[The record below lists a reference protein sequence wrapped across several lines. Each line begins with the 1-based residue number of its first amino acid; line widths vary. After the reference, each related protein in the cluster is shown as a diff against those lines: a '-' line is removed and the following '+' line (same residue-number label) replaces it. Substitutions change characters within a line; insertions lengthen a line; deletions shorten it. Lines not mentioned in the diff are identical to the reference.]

1 MRTDPRPKGGA
12 RPADIPAPRPAGSPV
27 PRPAGSPFPAN
38 AAFPAGSTA
47 PANAVSPAGGSAPA
61 NAASLSG
68 GIAYANAA
76 PPSGSPAP
84 RPADSP
90 PPAGSPVPANAA
102 SPSGSTAYANA
113 VSPAGGSAPANAERP
128 ADIPAPRPAGSP
140 APAGSPVPA
149 NAVSPAGSTTYA
161 NAVSPAG
168 GSAPANAASP
178 ANTPHP
184 ACAPSPANAAPPPP
198 ASPIRQVLWDWNGTL
213 LDDLAYAIGV
223 RNRTFPAFGLP
234 RIGSVAEYHRQ
245 FTFPVRRYYERAGV
259 TDETFVAVAHAWM
272 AEYVRGFD
280 TVPLHGDAVET
291 LARFAAAGVRQAV
304 LSATRR
310 DMLESQIAR
319 FPIRAY
325 FTDVL
330 GLSDIYARSK
340 EAVGLDYLARCGV
353 PAASTLMIGDT
364 LHDAEVAR
372 AMGTGCVLVARGH
385 QSRETL
391 LTAGVPVMDT
401 LLEAAAWAGC

>member
-12 RPADIPAPRPAGSPV
+12 RPADIPAPADSTTYANAVSPAG
-27 PRPAGSPFPAN
+27 G
-38 AAFPAGSTA
+38 TA
-47 PANAVSPAGGSAPA
+47 YANAVSPAGGSAPA
-61 NAASLSG
+61 NAASS
-68 GIAYANAA
+68 AASTAPANAA
-76 PPSGSPAP
+76 RPADIPAP
-84 RPADSP
+84 RPAGSP

-102 SPSGSTAYANA
+102 SPSGST
-113 VSPAGGSAPANAERP
+113 P
-128 ADIPAPRPAGSP
+128 
-140 APAGSPVPA
+140 
-149 NAVSPAGSTTYA
+149 YA

-168 GSAPANAASP
+168 GSAPANAA
-178 ANTPHP
+178 
-184 ACAPSPANAAPPPP
+184 PPPP
-198 ASPIRQVLWDWNGTL
+198 VSHIRQVLWDWNGTL
-213 LDDLAYAIGV
+213 LDDLTYAIGV

-234 RIGSVAEYHRQ
+234 RIGSVDEYHRQ

>member
-12 RPADIPAPRPAGSPV
+12 RPADIPAPRPVGSP
-27 PRPAGSPFPAN
+27 
-38 AAFPAGSTA
+38 
-47 PANAVSPAGGSAPA
+47 APA
-61 NAASLSG
+61 NAA
-68 GIAYANAA
+68 
-76 PPSGSPAP
+76 
-84 RPADSP
+84 
-90 PPAGSPVPANAA
+90 
-102 SPSGSTAYANA
+102 
-113 VSPAGGSAPANAERP
+113 SPAGGSAPANAERP

-140 APAGSPVPA
+140 APRPADVPAPQPADTPRPAGSP
-149 NAVSPAGSTTYA
+149 
-161 NAVSPAG
+161 
-168 GSAPANAASP
+168 APANAASSAGSTAP
-178 ANTPHP
+178 ANT
-184 ACAPSPANAAPPPP
+184 PSPANAAPPPP
-198 ASPIRQVLWDWNGTL
+198 VSPIRQVLWDWNGTL
-213 LDDLAYAIGV
+213 LDDLTYAIGV

-280 TVPLHGDAVET
+280 TVPLHGDAVEA

>member
-12 RPADIPAPRPAGSPV
+12 RPAGTPAPRPAG
-27 PRPAGSPFPAN
+27 G
-38 AAFPAGSTA
+38 
-47 PANAVSPAGGSAPA
+47 
-61 NAASLSG
+61 
-68 GIAYANAA
+68 
-76 PPSGSPAP
+76 
-84 RPADSP
+84 
-90 PPAGSPVPANAA
+90 
-102 SPSGSTAYANA
+102 TAYANA
-113 VSPAGGSAPANAERP
+113 VSPADIPALRPADSTAYANAASPAGGTAPANT
-128 ADIPAPRPAGSP
+128 PRPAGSP
-140 APAGSPVPA
+140 APRPA
-149 NAVSPAGSTTYA
+149 DIPAPQSADTPRPAGSTTYA

-168 GSAPANAASP
+168 GTAP
-178 ANTPHP
+178 ANTPAP
-184 ACAPSPANAAPPPP
+184 ACGPSPANAAPPPP
-198 ASPIRQVLWDWNGTL
+198 VSPIRQVLWDWNGTL

-223 RNRTFPAFGLP
+223 RNRTFPVFGLP
-234 RIGSVAEYHRQ
+234 RIGSVAEYRRQ

-272 AEYVRGFD
+272 AEYVRGFG
-280 TVPLHGDAVET
+280 TVPLHVDAAEA

-401 LLEAAAWAGC
+401 LVEAAAWALGEGRA

>member
-12 RPADIPAPRPAGSPV
+12 RPADTPAP
-27 PRPAGSPFPAN
+27 
-38 AAFPAGSTA
+38 
-47 PANAVSPAGGSAPA
+47 
-61 NAASLSG
+61 
-68 GIAYANAA
+68 
-76 PPSGSPAP
+76 
-84 RPADSP
+84 
-90 PPAGSPVPANAA
+90 
-102 SPSGSTAYANA
+102 
-113 VSPAGGSAPANAERP
+113 RP
-128 ADIPAPRPAGSP
+128 ADIPAPRPADIP
-140 APAGSPVPA
+140 APRPADVPAPQSADTPRPAGS
-149 NAVSPAGSTTYA
+149 NA
-161 NAVSPAG
+161 
-168 GSAPANAASP
+168 P

-184 ACAPSPANAAPPPP
+184 ACTPSPANAAPPPP
-198 ASPIRQVLWDWNGTL
+198 VSPIRQVLWDWNGTL
-213 LDDLAYAIGV
+213 LDDLTYAIGV

-280 TVPLHGDAVET
+280 AVPLHGDAVET

>member
-12 RPADIPAPRPAGSPV
+12 RPAD
-27 PRPAGSPFPAN
+27 
-38 AAFPAGSTA
+38 T
-47 PANAVSPAGGSAPA
+47 
-61 NAASLSG
+61 
-68 GIAYANAA
+68 
-76 PPSGSPAP
+76 
-84 RPADSP
+84 
-90 PPAGSPVPANAA
+90 
-102 SPSGSTAYANA
+102 
-113 VSPAGGSAPANAERP
+113 
-128 ADIPAPRPAGSP
+128 P
-140 APAGSPVPA
+140 APAD
-149 NAVSPAGSTTYA
+149 STTYA

-168 GSAPANAASP
+168 STAYANAASP
-178 ANTPHP
+178 AGGPAPANTPRPAGSPAPPPAGSPAPRPADVPAPQSADTPRPAGSNAP
-184 ACAPSPANAAPPPP
+184 ACTPSPANAAPPPP
-198 ASPIRQVLWDWNGTL
+198 VSPIRQVLWDWNGTL
-213 LDDLAYAIGV
+213 LDDLTYAIGV

-272 AEYVRGFD
+272 AEYVRGFG
-280 TVPLHGDAVET
+280 TVPLHVDAAEA

>member
-12 RPADIPAPRPAGSPV
+12 RPADIPAPAD
-27 PRPAGSPFPAN
+27 
-38 AAFPAGSTA
+38 STTY
-47 PANAVSPAGGSAPA
+47 ANAVSPAGGSAPA
-61 NAASLSG
+61 NTPRPA
-68 GIAYANAA
+68 
-76 PPSGSPAP
+76 GSPAP

-90 PPAGSPVPANAA
+90 PPAGGTAYANAV
-102 SPSGSTAYANA
+102 SPAGSTAYANA
-113 VSPAGGSAPANAERP
+113 VSPAGGSAPANT
-128 ADIPAPRPAGSP
+128 PRPAGSP
-140 APAGSPVPA
+140 PPRPADVPAPQSADTPRPAGS
-149 NAVSPAGSTTYA
+149 NA
-161 NAVSPAG
+161 
-168 GSAPANAASP
+168 P

-184 ACAPSPANAAPPPP
+184 ACGPSPANAAPPPP
-198 ASPIRQVLWDWNGTL
+198 VSPIRQVLWDWNGTL
-213 LDDLAYAIGV
+213 LDDLTYAIGV

-280 TVPLHGDAVET
+280 NVPLHGDAVET

>member
-12 RPADIPAPRPAGSPV
+12 RPADIPAPRPAGSP
-27 PRPAGSPFPAN
+27 P
-38 AAFPAGSTA
+38 
-47 PANAVSPAGGSAPA
+47 
-61 NAASLSG
+61 
-68 GIAYANAA
+68 
-76 PPSGSPAP
+76 
-84 RPADSP
+84 
-90 PPAGSPVPANAA
+90 
-102 SPSGSTAYANA
+102 
-113 VSPAGGSAPANAERP
+113 P
-128 ADIPAPRPAGSP
+128 ADIPAPRPADVPAPQSADTPRPAGSP
-140 APAGSPVPA
+140 APH
-149 NAVSPAGSTTYA
+149 
-161 NAVSPAG
+161 
-168 GSAPANAASP
+168 P
-178 ANTPHP
+178 ANT
-184 ACAPSPANAAPPPP
+184 PSPANAAPPPP
-198 ASPIRQVLWDWNGTL
+198 VSPIRQVLWDWNGTL
-213 LDDLAYAIGV
+213 LDDLTYAIGV

-280 TVPLHGDAVET
+280 AVPLHGDAVET

-401 LLEAAAWAGC
+401 LLEAAAWVGC

>member
-12 RPADIPAPRPAGSPV
+12 RPADSPVPRPAGSPVPQPADTPRPAGSPV
-27 PRPAGSPFPAN
+27 PRPADIPAPC
-38 AAFPAGSTA
+38 PADTPA
-47 PANAVSPAGGSAPA
+47 PRPAD
-61 NAASLSG
+61 
-68 GIAYANAA
+68 I
-76 PPSGSPAP
+76 PAP

-90 PPAGSPVPANAA
+90 PPAG
-102 SPSGSTAYANA
+102 GTAYANA
-113 VSPAGGSAPANAERP
+113 VSPA
-128 ADIPAPRPAGSP
+128 DIPAPPPACGP
-140 APAGSPVPA
+140 TPANAVAPAGSTA
-149 NAVSPAGSTTYA
+149 
-161 NAVSPAG
+161 
-168 GSAPANAASP
+168 
-178 ANTPHP
+178 
-184 ACAPSPANAAPPPP
+184 PANAAPPPP

-280 TVPLHGDAVET
+280 AVPLHVDAVET

-319 FPIRAY
+319 FPIRAC

-364 LHDAEVAR
+364 LHDAEVA
-372 AMGTGCVLVARGH
+372 AGLGAKCVLCAAGH
-385 QSRETL
+385 QSRERL
-391 LTAGVPVMDT
+391 LTAGVPVIGT
-401 LLEAAAWAGC
+401 LAELPALLGL

>member
-12 RPADIPAPRPAGSPV
+12 RPAGSPAPRPADSP
-27 PRPAGSPFPAN
+27 
-38 AAFPAGSTA
+38 A
-47 PANAVSPAGGSAPA
+47 PANAVSPAGGT
-61 NAASLSG
+61 
-68 GIAYANAA
+68 AYANA
-76 PPSGSPAP
+76 PPPAGGPAP

-90 PPAGSPVPANAA
+90 
-102 SPSGSTAYANA
+102 
-113 VSPAGGSAPANAERP
+113 
-128 ADIPAPRPAGSP
+128 APR
-140 APAGSPVPA
+140 
-149 NAVSPAGSTTYA
+149 
-161 NAVSPAG
+161 
-168 GSAPANAASP
+168 
-178 ANTPHP
+178 
-184 ACAPSPANAAPPPP
+184 PANAAPPPP

-280 TVPLHGDAVET
+280 AVPLHVDAVET
-291 LARFAAAGVRQAV
+291 LARFAAAGVQQAV

-391 LTAGVPVMDT
+391 LTAGVSVMDT
-401 LLEAAAWAGC
+401 LVEAAAWALGEDRA

>member
-12 RPADIPAPRPAGSPV
+12 RPADTPAPRPAGSPV
-27 PRPAGSPFPAN
+27 PQPADTPRPAGSPAPCPADTPAPRPAGSPVPQPAVTPPPAGGTAYAN
-38 AAFPAGSTA
+38 AASSAGSTA
-47 PANAVSPAGGSAPA
+47 PANAASPAGSTAYV
-61 NAASLSG
+61 NA
-68 GIAYANAA
+68 
-76 PPSGSPAP
+76 
-84 RPADSP
+84 P
-90 PPAGSPVPANAA
+90 PPAG
-102 SPSGSTAYANA
+102 G
-113 VSPAGGSAPANAERP
+113 
-128 ADIPAPRPAGSP
+128 PAPRPAGSP
-140 APAGSPVPA
+140 APH
-149 NAVSPAGSTTYA
+149 
-161 NAVSPAG
+161 
-168 GSAPANAASP
+168 P
-178 ANTPHP
+178 ANTP
-184 ACAPSPANAAPPPP
+184 SLANAAPPPP
-198 ASPIRQVLWDWNGTL
+198 VSPVRLVLWDWNGTL
-213 LDDLAYAIGV
+213 LDDLTYAIGV

-272 AEYVRGFD
+272 AEYVRGFG

-319 FPIRAY
+319 FPIRAC

-401 LLEAAAWAGC
+401 LVEAAAWALGEDRA

>member
-1 MRTDPRPKGGA
+1 MRTDPRPKGEA
-12 RPADIPAPRPAGSPV
+12 RPADTPAPAGC
-27 PRPAGSPFPAN
+27 
-38 AAFPAGSTA
+38 
-47 PANAVSPAGGSAPA
+47 
-61 NAASLSG
+61 
-68 GIAYANAA
+68 
-76 PPSGSPAP
+76 
-84 RPADSP
+84 
-90 PPAGSPVPANAA
+90 
-102 SPSGSTAYANA
+102 TAYANA
-113 VSPAGGSAPANAERP
+113 VSPAGGSAYVNAAPPAGSPAPRP
-128 ADIPAPRPAGSP
+128 ADIPASQPAVTPRPAG
-140 APAGSPVPA
+140 G
-149 NAVSPAGSTTYA
+149 NA
-161 NAVSPAG
+161 
-168 GSAPANAASP
+168 P
-178 ANTPHP
+178 ANTPSP
-184 ACAPSPANAAPPPP
+184 ACGPSPANAAPPPP
-198 ASPIRQVLWDWNGTL
+198 VSPIRQVLWDWNGTL

-272 AEYVRGFD
+272 AEYVRGFG

>member
-12 RPADIPAPRPAGSPV
+12 RPADIPAPRPAGSP
-27 PRPAGSPFPAN
+27 
-38 AAFPAGSTA
+38 
-47 PANAVSPAGGSAPA
+47 
-61 NAASLSG
+61 
-68 GIAYANAA
+68 
-76 PPSGSPAP
+76 
-84 RPADSP
+84 
-90 PPAGSPVPANAA
+90 PPA
-102 SPSGSTAYANA
+102 GSTAYANA
-113 VSPAGGSAPANAERP
+113 VSPAVGTA
-128 ADIPAPRPAGSP
+128 
-140 APAGSPVPA
+140 
-149 NAVSPAGSTTYA
+149 YA

-168 GSAPANAASP
+168 GTAPAN
-178 ANTPHP
+178 T
-184 ACAPSPANAAPPPP
+184 PSPANAAPPPP
-198 ASPIRQVLWDWNGTL
+198 VSPIRQVLWDWNGTL
-213 LDDLAYAIGV
+213 LDDLTYAIGV

-280 TVPLHGDAVET
+280 TVPLHVDAAEA

>member
-1 MRTDPRPKGGA
+1 MRTDRALAGGA
-12 RPADIPAPRPAGSPV
+12 A
-27 PRPAGSPFPAN
+27 
-38 AAFPAGSTA
+38 
-47 PANAVSPAGGSAPA
+47 PAGGSAPA
-61 NAASLSG
+61 NAA
-68 GIAYANAA
+68 
-76 PPSGSPAP
+76 
-84 RPADSP
+84 RPAC
-90 PPAGSPVPANAA
+90 G
-102 SPSGSTAYANA
+102 
-113 VSPAGGSAPANAERP
+113 
-128 ADIPAPRPAGSP
+128 
-140 APAGSPVPA
+140 
-149 NAVSPAGSTTYA
+149 
-161 NAVSPAG
+161 
-168 GSAPANAASP
+168 
-178 ANTPHP
+178 
-184 ACAPSPANAAPPPP
+184 PSPANAAPPSP

-234 RIGSVAEYHRQ
+234 RIGSVAEYRRQ

-280 TVPLHGDAVET
+280 AVPLHVDAVET

-319 FPIRAY
+319 FPIRAC

-401 LLEAAAWAGC
+401 LVEAAAWALGEDRA

>member
-12 RPADIPAPRPAGSPV
+12 RPADIPAPAD
-27 PRPAGSPFPAN
+27 
-38 AAFPAGSTA
+38 STTY
-47 PANAVSPAGGSAPA
+47 ANAVSPAGST
-61 NAASLSG
+61 
-68 GIAYANAA
+68 AYANAA
-76 PPSGSPAP
+76 SPA
-84 RPADSP
+84 
-90 PPAGSPVPANAA
+90 
-102 SPSGSTAYANA
+102 GSTAYANA
-113 VSPAGGSAPANAERP
+113 VSPAGGSAPANTPRPAGSPAPRP
-128 ADIPAPRPAGSP
+128 ADIPAPRPADVP
-140 APAGSPVPA
+140 APQSADTPR
-149 NAVSPAGSTTYA
+149 PAGSTA
-161 NAVSPAG
+161 
-168 GSAPANAASP
+168 P
-178 ANTPHP
+178 ANTPPP
-184 ACAPSPANAAPPPP
+184 ACTPSPANATPPPP
-198 ASPIRQVLWDWNGTL
+198 VSPIRQVLWDWNGTL
-213 LDDLAYAIGV
+213 LDDLTYAIGV

-280 TVPLHGDAVET
+280 AVPLHGDAVET

>member
-12 RPADIPAPRPAGSPV
+12 RPADIP
-27 PRPAGSPFPAN
+27 
-38 AAFPAGSTA
+38 
-47 PANAVSPAGGSAPA
+47 VSQ
-61 NAASLSG
+61 
-68 GIAYANAA
+68 
-76 PPSGSPAP
+76 
-84 RPADSP
+84 PADAP
-90 PPAGSPVPANAA
+90 PPAGSPAPAGTP
-102 SPSGSTAYANA
+102 SPRPAGGTAYANA
-113 VSPAGGSAPANAERP
+113 VSPAGGSAPANTPRPAGSPVPQP
-128 ADIPAPRPAGSP
+128 ADIPAPRPADVP
-140 APAGSPVPA
+140 APQSADTPRPAGS
-149 NAVSPAGSTTYA
+149 NA
-161 NAVSPAG
+161 
-168 GSAPANAASP
+168 P
-178 ANTPHP
+178 ANTPP
-184 ACAPSPANAAPPPP
+184 PSCTPSPANAAPPPP
-198 ASPIRQVLWDWNGTL
+198 VSPIRQVLWDWNGTL
-213 LDDLAYAIGV
+213 LDDLTYAIGV

-280 TVPLHGDAVET
+280 TVPLHGDAAEV

>member
-12 RPADIPAPRPAGSPV
+12 RPADTPAPPPAGSPAPQPADTPRPAGSP
-27 PRPAGSPFPAN
+27 APAN
-38 AAFPAGSTA
+38 AVSPAGGTA
-47 PANAVSPAGGSAPA
+47 YVNAVSPAGGSAPA
-61 NAASLSG
+61 NTPRPAGSPAPRP
-68 GIAYANAA
+68 ANAA
-76 PPSGSPAP
+76 PPAGSPAP
-84 RPADSP
+84 RPADSLP
-90 PPAGSPVPANAA
+90 
-102 SPSGSTAYANA
+102 
-113 VSPAGGSAPANAERP
+113 
-128 ADIPAPRPAGSP
+128 
-140 APAGSPVPA
+140 PAGSPVPA

-168 GSAPANAASP
+168 GSAPANAA
-178 ANTPHP
+178 
-184 ACAPSPANAAPPPP
+184 PPPP

-213 LDDLAYAIGV
+213 LDDLTYAIGV

>member
-12 RPADIPAPRPAGSPV
+12 RPADIPAPRPAGSPPEAGCPV
-27 PRPAGSPFPAN
+27 PQPADTPRPAGSP
-38 AAFPAGSTA
+38 A
-47 PANAVSPAGGSAPA
+47 PANAVSPAGGTAPA
-61 NAASLSG
+61 NAA
-68 GIAYANAA
+68 
-76 PPSGSPAP
+76 PPAGSPAP
-84 RPADSP
+84 RPANAA
-90 PPAGSPVPANAA
+90 PPAGSPAPPPACGPSPANAA
-102 SPSGSTAYANA
+102 SSAGGTAYANA
-113 VSPAGGSAPANAERP
+113 VSPAGGSAPANA
-128 ADIPAPRPAGSP
+128 
-140 APAGSPVPA
+140 
-149 NAVSPAGSTTYA
+149 VSPACT
-161 NAVSPAG
+161 
-168 GSAPANAASP
+168 
-178 ANTPHP
+178 
-184 ACAPSPANAAPPPP
+184 PSPANAAPPPP
-198 ASPIRQVLWDWNGTL
+198 VSPIRQVLWDWNGTL
-213 LDDLAYAIGV
+213 LDDLTYAIGV

>member
-12 RPADIPAPRPAGSPV
+12 RPADIP
-27 PRPAGSPFPAN
+27 
-38 AAFPAGSTA
+38 
-47 PANAVSPAGGSAPA
+47 VSQ
-61 NAASLSG
+61 
-68 GIAYANAA
+68 
-76 PPSGSPAP
+76 
-84 RPADSP
+84 PAD
-90 PPAGSPVPANAA
+90 
-102 SPSGSTAYANA
+102 T
-113 VSPAGGSAPANAERP
+113 
-128 ADIPAPRPAGSP
+128 PRPAGSP
-140 APAGSPVPA
+140 APP
-149 NAVSPAGSTTYA
+149 
-161 NAVSPAG
+161 
-168 GSAPANAASP
+168 
-178 ANTPHP
+178 P
-184 ACAPSPANAAPPPP
+184 ACTPSPANAAPPPP
-198 ASPIRQVLWDWNGTL
+198 VSPIRQVLWDWNGTL
-213 LDDLAYAIGV
+213 LDDLTYAIGV

>member
-12 RPADIPAPRPAGSPV
+12 RPADIPAPRPAGNP
-27 PRPAGSPFPAN
+27 
-38 AAFPAGSTA
+38 A
-47 PANAVSPAGGSAPA
+47 PA
-61 NAASLSG
+61 
-68 GIAYANAA
+68 
-76 PPSGSPAP
+76 
-84 RPADSP
+84 
-90 PPAGSPVPANAA
+90 
-102 SPSGSTAYANA
+102 GSTAYANA
-113 VSPAGGSAPANAERP
+113 VSPAGGTAPANTPRPAGSPGPRP
-128 ADIPAPRPAGSP
+128 ADIPAPQSADTPR
-140 APAGSPVPA
+140 
-149 NAVSPAGSTTYA
+149 PAGSTTYA

-168 GSAPANAASP
+168 GTAP
-178 ANTPHP
+178 ANTPRPAGSPAPHP
-184 ACAPSPANAAPPPP
+184 ACTPSPANAAPPPP
-198 ASPIRQVLWDWNGTL
+198 VSPIRQVLWDWNGTL
-213 LDDLAYAIGV
+213 LDDLTYAIGV

-280 TVPLHGDAVET
+280 AVPLHGDAVET

>member
-12 RPADIPAPRPAGSPV
+12 RPADIPAPRPAGSP
-27 PRPAGSPFPAN
+27 A
-38 AAFPAGSTA
+38 
-47 PANAVSPAGGSAPA
+47 
-61 NAASLSG
+61 
-68 GIAYANAA
+68 
-76 PPSGSPAP
+76 
-84 RPADSP
+84 
-90 PPAGSPVPANAA
+90 PAGSPVPANAV
-102 SPSGSTAYANA
+102 SPAGSTAYANA

-140 APAGSPVPA
+140 APRPADIPAPRPADVPA
-149 NAVSPAGSTTYA
+149 PQSADTPRPAGS
-161 NAVSPAG
+161 NA
-168 GSAPANAASP
+168 P
-178 ANTPHP
+178 ANTPPP
-184 ACAPSPANAAPPPP
+184 ACTPSPANAAPPPP
-198 ASPIRQVLWDWNGTL
+198 VSPIRQVLWDWNGTL
-213 LDDLAYAIGV
+213 LDDLTYAIGV

-280 TVPLHGDAVET
+280 TVPLHVDAAEA

>member
-12 RPADIPAPRPAGSPV
+12 RPADIPAPAD
-27 PRPAGSPFPAN
+27 
-38 AAFPAGSTA
+38 STTY
-47 PANAVSPAGGSAPA
+47 ANAVSPAVG
-61 NAASLSG
+61 
-68 GIAYANAA
+68 
-76 PPSGSPAP
+76 
-84 RPADSP
+84 
-90 PPAGSPVPANAA
+90 
-102 SPSGSTAYANA
+102 TAYANA
-113 VSPAGGSAPANAERP
+113 VSPAGGSAPANTPRPAGSPAPRP
-128 ADIPAPRPAGSP
+128 ADIPAPRPADVPAPQSADTPRPAGSP
-140 APAGSPVPA
+140 AP
-149 NAVSPAGSTTYA
+149 
-161 NAVSPAG
+161 
-168 GSAPANAASP
+168 
-178 ANTPHP
+178 HP
-184 ACAPSPANAAPPPP
+184 ACTPSPANAAPPPP
-198 ASPIRQVLWDWNGTL
+198 VSHIRQVLWDWNGTL
-213 LDDLAYAIGV
+213 LDDLTYAIGV

-280 TVPLHGDAVET
+280 AVPLHGDAVET

>member
-12 RPADIPAPRPAGSPV
+12 RPADIPAPRPAG
-27 PRPAGSPFPAN
+27 G
-38 AAFPAGSTA
+38 
-47 PANAVSPAGGSAPA
+47 
-61 NAASLSG
+61 
-68 GIAYANAA
+68 
-76 PPSGSPAP
+76 
-84 RPADSP
+84 P
-90 PPAGSPVPANAA
+90 PPAGSPVPQPADTPRPAG
-102 SPSGSTAYANA
+102 SPAPRPAGSPPPAGSTAYANA
-113 VSPAGGSAPANAERP
+113 VSP

-140 APAGSPVPA
+140 APRPADVPA
-149 NAVSPAGSTTYA
+149 PQSADTPRPASSNA
-161 NAVSPAG
+161 
-168 GSAPANAASP
+168 P

-184 ACAPSPANAAPPPP
+184 ACGPSPANAAPPPP
-198 ASPIRQVLWDWNGTL
+198 VSPIRQVLWDWNGTL
-213 LDDLAYAIGV
+213 LDDLTYAIGV

>member
-12 RPADIPAPRPAGSPV
+12 RPADIPAPRPVGSP
-27 PRPAGSPFPAN
+27 
-38 AAFPAGSTA
+38 
-47 PANAVSPAGGSAPA
+47 APA
-61 NAASLSG
+61 NAA
-68 GIAYANAA
+68 
-76 PPSGSPAP
+76 
-84 RPADSP
+84 
-90 PPAGSPVPANAA
+90 
-102 SPSGSTAYANA
+102 
-113 VSPAGGSAPANAERP
+113 SPAGGSAPANAERP

-140 APAGSPVPA
+140 APRPADVPAPQPADTPRPAGSP
-149 NAVSPAGSTTYA
+149 
-161 NAVSPAG
+161 
-168 GSAPANAASP
+168 APP
-178 ANTPHP
+178 P
-184 ACAPSPANAAPPPP
+184 ACTPSPANAAPPPP
-198 ASPIRQVLWDWNGTL
+198 VSPIRQVLWDWNGTL
-213 LDDLAYAIGV
+213 LDDLTYAIGV

-280 TVPLHGDAVET
+280 AVPLHGDAVET

>member
-12 RPADIPAPRPAGSPV
+12 RPADTPAPRPADIPAPRPADIPAPRPAGSPV
-27 PRPAGSPFPAN
+27 PQPADTPRPAGSP
-38 AAFPAGSTA
+38 A
-47 PANAVSPAGGSAPA
+47 PANAVSPAGG
-61 NAASLSG
+61 
-68 GIAYANAA
+68 
-76 PPSGSPAP
+76 
-84 RPADSP
+84 
-90 PPAGSPVPANAA
+90 
-102 SPSGSTAYANA
+102 TAYANA
-113 VSPAGGSAPANAERP
+113 VSPAGGTAPANAAPPAGSPAPRP
-128 ADIPAPRPAGSP
+128 ADIPAPQSADTPR
-140 APAGSPVPA
+140 
-149 NAVSPAGSTTYA
+149 PAGSTTYA

-168 GSAPANAASP
+168 GNAP

-184 ACAPSPANAAPPPP
+184 ACTSSPANPPSPANAAPPPP
-198 ASPIRQVLWDWNGTL
+198 VSPIRQVLWDWNGTL
-213 LDDLAYAIGV
+213 LDDLTYAIGV

-280 TVPLHGDAVET
+280 AVPLHVDAVET

-401 LLEAAAWAGC
+401 LVEAAAWALGEGRA

>member
-1 MRTDPRPKGGA
+1 MRTDPRPKGG
-12 RPADIPAPRPAGSPV
+12 
-27 PRPAGSPFPAN
+27 
-38 AAFPAGSTA
+38 T
-47 PANAVSPAGGSAPA
+47 
-61 NAASLSG
+61 
-68 GIAYANAA
+68 
-76 PPSGSPAP
+76 
-84 RPADSP
+84 
-90 PPAGSPVPANAA
+90 
-102 SPSGSTAYANA
+102 
-113 VSPAGGSAPANAERP
+113 RP

-140 APAGSPVPA
+140 APANAVSPAGGTAYANAAPPAGSPVPA
-149 NAVSPAGSTTYA
+149 NAARPVGSPAPAGSPVPANAASLSGSTTYA

-168 GSAPANAASP
+168 STA
-178 ANTPHP
+178 
-184 ACAPSPANAAPPPP
+184 PANAAPPPP
-198 ASPIRQVLWDWNGTL
+198 VSPIRQVLWDWNGTL
-213 LDDLAYAIGV
+213 LDDLTYAIGV

>member
-12 RPADIPAPRPAGSPV
+12 RPADIPAPRPAGSPPPAGSTAYANAV
-27 PRPAGSPFPAN
+27 SPADIPAPRPAGSPP
-38 AAFPAGSTA
+38 PAGS
-47 PANAVSPAGGSAPA
+47 PVPA

-76 PPSGSPAP
+76 PPAGSPAP

-90 PPAGSPVPANAA
+90 PPAGSPVPANAV

-113 VSPAGGSAPANAERP
+113 VSPAGGSAPANAAPPAGSPAPRP
-128 ADIPAPRPAGSP
+128 ADIPAPRPADVP
-140 APAGSPVPA
+140 APQPA
-149 NAVSPAGSTTYA
+149 DTPPPAGI
-161 NAVSPAG
+161 PA
-168 GSAPANAASP
+168 
-178 ANTPHP
+178 PHP
-184 ACAPSPANAAPPPP
+184 ACGPSPANAAPPPP
-198 ASPIRQVLWDWNGTL
+198 VSPIRQVLWDWNGTL
-213 LDDLAYAIGV
+213 LDDLTYAIGV

-291 LARFAAAGVRQAV
+291 LARFAAAGVRQVV

>member
-12 RPADIPAPRPAGSPV
+12 RPADIP
-27 PRPAGSPFPAN
+27 
-38 AAFPAGSTA
+38 
-47 PANAVSPAGGSAPA
+47 
-61 NAASLSG
+61 
-68 GIAYANAA
+68 
-76 PPSGSPAP
+76 
-84 RPADSP
+84 
-90 PPAGSPVPANAA
+90 PPA
-102 SPSGSTAYANA
+102 GSTAYANA
-113 VSPAGGSAPANAERP
+113 VSPAGGSAPANAASSAASTAPANAARP

-140 APAGSPVPA
+140 PPAGSPVPA

-168 GSAPANAASP
+168 GSAPANAA
-178 ANTPHP
+178 
-184 ACAPSPANAAPPPP
+184 PPPP
-198 ASPIRQVLWDWNGTL
+198 VSPIRQVLWDWNGTL
-213 LDDLAYAIGV
+213 LDDLTYAIGV

>member
-12 RPADIPAPRPAGSPV
+12 RPAD
-27 PRPAGSPFPAN
+27 
-38 AAFPAGSTA
+38 T
-47 PANAVSPAGGSAPA
+47 
-61 NAASLSG
+61 
-68 GIAYANAA
+68 
-76 PPSGSPAP
+76 
-84 RPADSP
+84 
-90 PPAGSPVPANAA
+90 
-102 SPSGSTAYANA
+102 
-113 VSPAGGSAPANAERP
+113 
-128 ADIPAPRPAGSP
+128 P
-140 APAGSPVPA
+140 APAD
-149 NAVSPAGSTTYA
+149 STTYA

-168 GSAPANAASP
+168 SPAPANAARPAGSPAPRPADIPAPRPADVPAPQSADTPRPAGSNAP
-178 ANTPHP
+178 ANTPPP
-184 ACAPSPANAAPPPP
+184 ACGPSPANAAPPPP
-198 ASPIRQVLWDWNGTL
+198 VSPIRQVLWDWNGTL
-213 LDDLAYAIGV
+213 LDDLTYAIGV

-272 AEYVRGFD
+272 AEYVRGFG
-280 TVPLHGDAVET
+280 TVPLHVDAAEA

>member
-12 RPADIPAPRPAGSPV
+12 RPADIPAP
-27 PRPAGSPFPAN
+27 
-38 AAFPAGSTA
+38 
-47 PANAVSPAGGSAPA
+47 
-61 NAASLSG
+61 
-68 GIAYANAA
+68 
-76 PPSGSPAP
+76 
-84 RPADSP
+84 
-90 PPAGSPVPANAA
+90 PPAGSPVPQPADTPGPAG
-102 SPSGSTAYANA
+102 SPAPAGGTAYANA
-113 VSPAGGSAPANAERP
+113 VSPAGGTAPANAAPP

-140 APAGSPVPA
+140 PPPSAGC
-149 NAVSPAGSTTYA
+149 T
-161 NAVSPAG
+161 
-168 GSAPANAASP
+168 APANTS
-178 ANTPHP
+178 
-184 ACAPSPANAAPPPP
+184 SPANAAPPPP
-198 ASPIRQVLWDWNGTL
+198 VSPVRLVLWDWNGTL

-280 TVPLHGDAVET
+280 AVPLHGDAVET

-319 FPIRAY
+319 FPIRAC

-401 LLEAAAWAGC
+401 LVEAAAWALGEDRA

>member
-12 RPADIPAPRPAGSPV
+12 RPADTPAPPPAGSPAPQPADTPRPAGSP
-27 PRPAGSPFPAN
+27 APAN
-38 AAFPAGSTA
+38 AVSPAGGTA
-47 PANAVSPAGGSAPA
+47 YVNAVSPAGGSAPA
-61 NAASLSG
+61 NTPRPAGSPAPRP
-68 GIAYANAA
+68 ANAA
-76 PPSGSPAP
+76 PPAGSPAP
-84 RPADSP
+84 RPADSLP
-90 PPAGSPVPANAA
+90 
-102 SPSGSTAYANA
+102 
-113 VSPAGGSAPANAERP
+113 
-128 ADIPAPRPAGSP
+128 
-140 APAGSPVPA
+140 PAGSPVPA
-149 NAVSPAGSTTYA
+149 NAVSPAGRTTYA

-168 GSAPANAASP
+168 GSAPANAASSAGSTTYANAASSAGSTAPVNAPPP
-178 ANTPHP
+178 AGSPAPPP
-184 ACAPSPANAAPPPP
+184 ACGSAPANAAPPPP

-213 LDDLAYAIGV
+213 LDDLTYAIGV

>member
-12 RPADIPAPRPAGSPV
+12 RPADIPAPRPAGS
-27 PRPAGSPFPAN
+27 
-38 AAFPAGSTA
+38 
-47 PANAVSPAGGSAPA
+47 
-61 NAASLSG
+61 
-68 GIAYANAA
+68 
-76 PPSGSPAP
+76 
-84 RPADSP
+84 
-90 PPAGSPVPANAA
+90 
-102 SPSGSTAYANA
+102 TAYANA
-113 VSPAGGSAPANAERP
+113 VSPAGGTAYVNAAPP
-128 ADIPAPRPAGSP
+128 ADSPAPR
-140 APAGSPVPA
+140 
-149 NAVSPAGSTTYA
+149 PAGSTTYA

-168 GSAPANAASP
+168 GTAPANTPRPACGPSPANAASP

-184 ACAPSPANAAPPPP
+184 ACTPSPANAAPPPP

-272 AEYVRGFD
+272 AEYVRGFG
-280 TVPLHGDAVET
+280 TVPLHVDAAEA

>member
-12 RPADIPAPRPAGSPV
+12 RPADIPVSQPADTPRPAGSP
-27 PRPAGSPFPAN
+27 
-38 AAFPAGSTA
+38 A
-47 PANAVSPAGGSAPA
+47 PA
-61 NAASLSG
+61 
-68 GIAYANAA
+68 
-76 PPSGSPAP
+76 
-84 RPADSP
+84 
-90 PPAGSPVPANAA
+90 
-102 SPSGSTAYANA
+102 GSTAYANA
-113 VSPAGGSAPANAERP
+113 VSPAVGTAYANAVSPAGGTAPANAARP
-128 ADIPAPRPAGSP
+128 VGSPAPR
-140 APAGSPVPA
+140 PAGSPVPA
-149 NAVSPAGSTTYA
+149 NAVSPAGST
-161 NAVSPAG
+161 
-168 GSAPANAASP
+168 APANAASP

-184 ACAPSPANAAPPPP
+184 ACGPSPANAAPPPP
-198 ASPIRQVLWDWNGTL
+198 VSPIRQVLWDWNGTL
-213 LDDLAYAIGV
+213 LDDLTYAIGV

-280 TVPLHGDAVET
+280 AVPLHGDAVEA

>member
-12 RPADIPAPRPAGSPV
+12 RPADIPAP
-27 PRPAGSPFPAN
+27 AN
-38 AAFPAGSTA
+38 AASSAGSTA
-47 PANAVSPAGGSAPA
+47 PANAASPA
-61 NAASLSG
+61 
-68 GIAYANAA
+68 
-76 PPSGSPAP
+76 
-84 RPADSP
+84 
-90 PPAGSPVPANAA
+90 
-102 SPSGSTAYANA
+102 GSTAYVNA
-113 VSPAGGSAPANAERP
+113 PPP

-140 APAGSPVPA
+140 AP
-149 NAVSPAGSTTYA
+149 
-161 NAVSPAG
+161 
-168 GSAPANAASP
+168 
-178 ANTPHP
+178 HP
-184 ACAPSPANAAPPPP
+184 ACTPSPANAAPPPP
-198 ASPIRQVLWDWNGTL
+198 VSHIRQVLWDWNGTL
-213 LDDLAYAIGV
+213 LDDLTYAIGV

>member
-12 RPADIPAPRPAGSPV
+12 RPADIPAPRPAGSP
-27 PRPAGSPFPAN
+27 P
-38 AAFPAGSTA
+38 
-47 PANAVSPAGGSAPA
+47 
-61 NAASLSG
+61 
-68 GIAYANAA
+68 
-76 PPSGSPAP
+76 
-84 RPADSP
+84 
-90 PPAGSPVPANAA
+90 
-102 SPSGSTAYANA
+102 
-113 VSPAGGSAPANAERP
+113 
-128 ADIPAPRPAGSP
+128 
-140 APAGSPVPA
+140 PAGSPVPA

-168 GSAPANAASP
+168 GSAPANAARPVGSPAPPPAGCTAP
-178 ANTPHP
+178 ANT
-184 ACAPSPANAAPPPP
+184 PSPANAAPPPP
-198 ASPIRQVLWDWNGTL
+198 VSPIRQVLWDWNGTL
-213 LDDLAYAIGV
+213 LDDLTYAIGV

-272 AEYVRGFD
+272 AEYVRGFG

-401 LLEAAAWAGC
+401 LVEAAAWALGEDRA

>member
-12 RPADIPAPRPAGSPV
+12 
-27 PRPAGSPFPAN
+27 
-38 AAFPAGSTA
+38 
-47 PANAVSPAGGSAPA
+47 
-61 NAASLSG
+61 
-68 GIAYANAA
+68 
-76 PPSGSPAP
+76 
-84 RPADSP
+84 
-90 PPAGSPVPANAA
+90 
-102 SPSGSTAYANA
+102 
-113 VSPAGGSAPANAERP
+113 RP

-149 NAVSPAGSTTYA
+149 NAVSPAGSTAYA

-168 GSAPANAASP
+168 GSAPANTPRPAGSPAPRPADIPAPRPADVPAPQSADTPRPAGSNAP
-178 ANTPHP
+178 ANTPPP
-184 ACAPSPANAAPPPP
+184 ACTPSPANAAPPPP
-198 ASPIRQVLWDWNGTL
+198 VSPIRQVLWDWNGTL
-213 LDDLAYAIGV
+213 LDDLTYAIGV

-280 TVPLHGDAVET
+280 TVPLHVDAAEA

>member
-12 RPADIPAPRPAGSPV
+12 RPADIPAPRPADIPA
-27 PRPAGSPFPAN
+27 PRPAGSPAPQPADTPR
-38 AAFPAGSTA
+38 PAGSPA
-47 PANAVSPAGGSAPA
+47 PANAVSPAGG
-61 NAASLSG
+61 
-68 GIAYANAA
+68 
-76 PPSGSPAP
+76 
-84 RPADSP
+84 
-90 PPAGSPVPANAA
+90 
-102 SPSGSTAYANA
+102 TAYANA
-113 VSPAGGSAPANAERP
+113 VSPAGGSAPANT
-128 ADIPAPRPAGSP
+128 PRPACG
-140 APAGSPVPA
+140 
-149 NAVSPAGSTTYA
+149 
-161 NAVSPAG
+161 
-168 GSAPANAASP
+168 
-178 ANTPHP
+178 
-184 ACAPSPANAAPPPP
+184 PSPANAAPPPP
-198 ASPIRQVLWDWNGTL
+198 VSPIRQVLWDWNGTL

-280 TVPLHGDAVET
+280 AVPLHGDAVET

-319 FPIRAY
+319 FPIRAC

-401 LLEAAAWAGC
+401 LVEAAAWALGEDRA

>member
-12 RPADIPAPRPAGSPV
+12 RPAGSPAPRPADSP
-27 PRPAGSPFPAN
+27 
-38 AAFPAGSTA
+38 A
-47 PANAVSPAGGSAPA
+47 PANAVSPAGGT
-61 NAASLSG
+61 
-68 GIAYANAA
+68 AYANA
-76 PPSGSPAP
+76 PPPAGGPAP

-90 PPAGSPVPANAA
+90 
-102 SPSGSTAYANA
+102 
-113 VSPAGGSAPANAERP
+113 
-128 ADIPAPRPAGSP
+128 APR
-140 APAGSPVPA
+140 
-149 NAVSPAGSTTYA
+149 
-161 NAVSPAG
+161 
-168 GSAPANAASP
+168 
-178 ANTPHP
+178 
-184 ACAPSPANAAPPPP
+184 PANAAPPPP

-259 TDETFVAVAHAWM
+259 TEENFEAVAHAWM

-319 FPIRAY
+319 FPIRAC

-401 LLEAAAWAGC
+401 LVEAAAWALGEDRA